1 MSKTTRPNLWVI
13 APPKIHDII
22 LLDNGLYHLQYI
34 VSEDQCLT
42 VDILTVTS
50 KRVEALIDR
59 VEALKRQAKRQLAK
73 GQKVTNWIYRGD
85 EL

>member
-1 MSKTTRPNLWVI
+1 MAKNTKPDLWVI

-34 VSEDQCLT
+34 VTEDQCLT

-50 KRVEALIDR
+50 KSITPLIDR
-59 VEALKRQAKRQLAK
+59 VKALNIQARNQIRR
-73 GQKVTNWIYRGD
+73 GWRVTNWIYRGSQ
-85 EL
+85 L